1 MSLKTSEVYR
11 CLEKKT
17 LVFGFEIV
25 DLFLVFSMLAILN
38 LLFGGLPYKFCWT
51 WLPSILLGIG
61 LRIGKTGKPDN
72 YFLHLARFQIAPGV
86 LSGFPLATARQQFRK
101 KIGRK

>member
-17 LVFGFEIV
+17 LIFGFEIV
-25 DLFLVFSMLAILN
+25 DLFLVFSLLAILN
-38 LLFGGLPYKFCWT
+38 RFFGGLPYKFLWT
-51 WLPSILLGIG
+51 WLPSIGLAVG
-61 LRIGKTGKPDN
+61 LRIGKNGRPDN
-72 YFLHLARFQIAPGV
+72 YLLHLARFHFSRGV
-86 LSGFPLATARQQFRK
+86 LSAFCMATPRQQFTK